1 MHFRFGKTELFSGAE
16 LLVLRRVRLCGEG
29 SLEINGLLSGW
40 KNDENI
46 AFINGVDVGL
56 FHPLIATHHLHTK
69 FLAPPG

>member
-1 MHFRFGKTELFSGAE
+1 MVALLTKNPTRKMVVWEYGYALSFWEDGAIWGAA

-46 AFINGVDVGL
+46 AFINGVDVG
-56 FHPLIATHHLHTK
+56 
-69 FLAPPG
+69 